1 MPYSI
6 EHKQQSQERILAA
19 AVDLFCRFG
28 FDKISVA
35 QVMKQADMTHGAFY
49 AHFKSKS
56 MLYAQAIKHAAVQS
70 LWTREQH
77 NINQLSDFEYL
88 IERYLSLGHVKQL
101 GPPCPLAFLVTDV
114 AHSEPAVREAYQQ
127 TLQSMLNSMTKQL
140 EQLEMNNPRAL
151 AQQIMTS
158 MIGAVSVA
166 RTLSDEQLQLSIL
179 NNAKTVLFNQLK
191 PTNRVGCN

>member
-1 MPYSI
+1 MPYTI
-6 EHKQQSQERILAA
+6 EHKQQSQERILTA

-35 QVMKQADMTHGAFY
+35 QVMKQANMTHGAFY

-56 MLYAQAIKHAAVQS
+56 MLYAQAIKHAAAHS

-77 NINQLSDFEYL
+77 NINQLSDFKYL
-88 IERYLSLGHVKQL
+88 IESYLSLGHVNQL
-101 GPPCPLAFLVTDV
+101 GSPCPLAFLVTDV
-114 AHSEPAVREAYQQ
+114 AHSEPAVREVYQQ
-127 TLQSMLNSMTKQL
+127 TLQSMLSSMTKQL
-140 EQLEMNNPRAL
+140 EQLELKNPSAL
-151 AQQIMTS
+151 AQQIMTN

-179 NNAKTVLFNQLK
+179 NNVKTVLFNQLK
-191 PTNRVGCN
+191 PTNRTGFN

>member
-35 QVMKQADMTHGAFY
+35 QVMKQANMTHGAFY

-56 MLYAQAIKHAAVQS
+56 ALYMQAIRYAAAHS
-70 LWTREQH
+70 LWVREQH
-77 NINQLSDFEYL
+77 NISQIIDFKYL
-88 IERYLSLGHVKQL
+88 IEAYLSLGHVNQL
-101 GPPCPLAFLVTDV
+101 GSPCPLAFLVTDV
-114 AHSEPAVREAYQQ
+114 AHSEPAVREVYEQ
-127 TLQSMLNSMTKQL
+127 TLQTMLKGMTKQL
-140 EQLEMNNPRAL
+140 ELLGLKSPSAL
-151 AQQIMTS
+151 AQQVLTTL
-158 MIGAVSVA
+158 IGAVSIA

-179 NNAKTVLFNQLK
+179 NNAKTTLFLQLEINQ
-191 PTNRVGCN
+191 